1 MMKTPQNPLLKNL
14 KNTSAPKIG
23 AMPVG
28 DASPAAAPTPVFNA
42 APKTAVRGRGL
53 KGLHKKPVQKK
64 KGGAGKIVFLL
75 LAVVGAGAIYY
86 YQTNKP
92 KAARPAEIVTTEV
105 KKDDSA
111 ARLAAEKAEKE
122 RLARLA
128 AEKAEQERLAR
139 LAAEEEA
146 RRKALAD
153 TTVEPAPEPAVVPD
167 IDTTD
172 EVVPEALK
180 GVVALTGVDVNKSS
194 NVAAWK
200 KAMEVAFAEKAWE
213 HYHAFLIRTLQGEFK
228 KLTSWSGFDLAK
240 FKENPKMLEAMNLNR
255 FLNLVSPGWLEEK
268 SETPFLKYLVS
279 DENKS
284 LQALLSCL
292 TGIETTSEMERVLD
306 TWERIWKESSEEFRK
321 KYQSLAIA
329 TAIMRPDA
337 PGPCKLMTADESSSS
352 YNEASK
358 PMEIDAVYR
367 NLVAYSEQG
376 RLRGRIDLMTPTQLT
391 YVVNIALPPSEMAW
405 VQKEPKLRPLKWDTW
420 GSAYG
425 LVRYRMDRAA
435 KGVNP
440 YTDYSF
446 EDILEQGGICMDQAY
461 FAVNTARC
469 AGIPAAYVTGSG
481 KLGGHAWMIYLNSKD
496 DWVEAGGVG
505 YTSGTTRSPQTGEVM
520 HQSLFTMEGDRR
532 SGGKRLLEARL
543 ILSIADTLVSLEQYD
558 VAKDLFLRARKA
570 APTHPLPWR
579 ASIKFLGREEA
590 ATKFEEWEE
599 MVKDIRRRFKDR
611 PDFLTLAEEIE
622 NEYIFPNQD
631 AKENAKQLARQRNK
645 LERSTDDGRVDLIT
659 KALQR
664 EADNLVRSEK
674 FDAVDKLYK
683 NALREYS
690 AQNDAYPAVMR
701 QYFDFALQHKA
712 YQQKAV
718 EAMWNTFRTRVETKD
733 QGFFVAKTEVG
744 IGDTIAGYFRE
755 IGDDKKADSII
766 KHGEDRLERIKR
778 KIKEEREKPTRKK
791 KPTRAE
797 RLKGEGGGSVS
808 PPEETESSD
817 SESDS

>member
-1 MMKTPQNPLLKNL
+1 MIKSPQNPLLKNL
-14 KNTSAPKIG
+14 KNTSAPKLG
-23 AMPVG
+23 AIPSG
-28 DASPAAAPTPVFNA
+28 DSPSSVPANPVFNA
-42 APKTAVRGRGL
+42 PPKAVRGKGL
-53 KGLHKKPVQKK
+53 QGLHKKPVRKK

-75 LAVVGAGAIYY
+75 LAVVGAGAVYY
-86 YQTNKP
+86 YQTHKP
-92 KAARPAEIVTTEV
+92 QAARPVELVKHEV

-111 ARLAAEKAEKE
+111 ARLSAEKAEKE

-128 AEKAEQERLAR
+128 AEQAEKERLAR
-139 LAAEEEA
+139 LAAEEAA
-146 RRKALAD
+146 RQKALAD
-153 TTVEPAPEPAVVPD
+153 KTVKPEVEPVVVPD

-172 EVVPEALK
+172 EVAPDALK

-194 NVAAWK
+194 NLAVWQ

-213 HYHAFLIRTLQGEFK
+213 PYHEFLIRSLQAEFK

-268 SETPFLKYLVS
+268 SSTPFLKYLVS
-279 DENKS
+279 DENQS

-337 PGPCKLMTADESSSS
+337 PGACKLMTANESSSS

-391 YVVNIALPPSEMAW
+391 YVVNIALPLSEMVW
-405 VQKEPKLRPLKWDTW
+405 VQKEPKLRPLRWDTW

-425 LVRYRMDRAA
+425 LIRYRMDRAA

-481 KLGGHAWMIYLNSKD
+481 KGGGHAWMIYLNSKD

-543 ILSIADTLVSLEQYD
+543 ILSIADTLVSFEQYD
-558 VAKDLFLRARKA
+558 MAKDLFLRARKA

-579 ASIKFLGREEA
+579 ASIKFLAREEVS
-590 ATKFEEWEE
+590 TKFEDWEE

-622 NEYIFPNQD
+622 NEYVFPNQD
-631 AKENAKQLARQRNK
+631 ANENAKQLARQRNK

-664 EADNLVRSEK
+664 EADNLLRNEN
-674 FDAVDKLYK
+674 FDAVDKLYR

-690 AQNDAYPAVMR
+690 AQSDAYPSVMR
-701 QYFDFALQHKA
+701 QYFDFALQHKV

-718 EAMWNTFRTRVETKD
+718 ESMWNTFKTRVETKEQD
-733 QGFFVAKTEVG
+733 LFVAKTEVG

-755 IGDDKKADSII
+755 LGDDKKADSII
-766 KHGEDRLERIKR
+766 KHGEDRMERIKR

-797 RLKGEGGGSVS
+797 RLKGEGGGTAV
-808 PPEETESSD
+808 PPAGDSGSSD
-817 SESDS
+817 SSSDS